1 MDPIAPPG
9 RRVPVILNASAGR
22 GWTRESIAELGERF
36 ARHRLDADV
45 RVAATGADV
54 SRIAREL
61 MREAS
66 PLLVAAGGDGTVS
79 CVASHV
85 QGTETVLGVLPL
97 GTLNHFARDLGL
109 ATDLDDAIA
118 AIAANRTARVDV
130 GEVNGLHFINN
141 ASLGLYPDIVR
152 DRTRQQRRLG
162 RGKYRAMAWAT
173 LAALRRSS
181 FLHLTVELDG
191 KSSQA
196 GRAPFVFIGNNEYV
210 MEGFRIG
217 ERSSL
222 GKGRLSVYTTRR
234 RSRFGLVALAMRAL
248 FGRLQQ
254 ADDFLAESVT
264 RLRVESRHRYLHVA
278 TDGEVTRMQT
288 PLEFRSLPAALRVVG
303 PAQDR

>member
-1 MDPIAPPG
+1 MDPIAPSG
-9 RRVPVILNASAGR
+9 RRVPVILNGSAGR
-22 GWTRESIAELGERF
+22 GWTRETIAELGERF
-36 ARHRLDADV
+36 ARRGLDADV
-45 RVAATGADV
+45 RVAATGAEL

-61 MREAS
+61 MREAP

-85 QGTETVLGVLPL
+85 LGTQTALAVLPL
-97 GTLNHFARDLGL
+97 GTLNHFARDLGV
-109 ATDLDDAIA
+109 AEDLDRAID
-118 AIAANRTARVDV
+118 AIAANRTKQVDV
-130 GEVNGLHFINN
+130 GEVNGMHFINN

-162 RGKYRAMAWAT
+162 RGKYRAMVWAT
-173 LAALRRSS
+173 LAALRRSA

-196 GRAPFVFIGNNEYV
+196 GRAPFVFIGNNDYV

-222 GKGRLSVYTTRR
+222 GEGRLSVYTTRR
-234 RSRFGLVALAMRAL
+234 RSRWGLVTLAMRAL
-248 FGRLQQ
+248 FGRLRQ

-264 RLRVESRHRYLHVA
+264 RLRVESRHRHLHVA
-278 TDGEVTRMQT
+278 TDGEVTRMRT
-288 PLEFRSLPAALRVVG
+288 PLEFRSLPGALRVVG
-303 PAQDR
+303 PVDDR